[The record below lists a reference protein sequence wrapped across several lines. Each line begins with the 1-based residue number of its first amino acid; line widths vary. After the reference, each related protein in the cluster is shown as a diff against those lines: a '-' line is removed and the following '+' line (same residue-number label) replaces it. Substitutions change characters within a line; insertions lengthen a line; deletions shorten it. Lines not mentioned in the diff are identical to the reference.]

1 MLACRKSRSAAIA
14 RRIAA
19 IGIALMPMVAFAD
32 DSGQRRAGDVLSYAL
47 PLTTLGVEWGRGD
60 GRGALQLAESFGAT
74 VVVTEVFKRTI
85 KSERPDH
92 TNDESFPSGHATR
105 AFAAATYV
113 HRRHGFGS
121 AWPLYALSVYVGHT
135 RVAAQRHRWGD
146 VAGAAAIAAASSWWL
161 VEPKQTAG
169 MGTAWRPK
177 GITLTMVV
185 ALP

>member
-1 MLACRKSRSAAIA
+1 MTGCCKPFAASVERLIAVIGVALVPTVALAND
-14 RRIAA
+14 
-19 IGIALMPMVAFAD
+19 GD
-32 DSGQRRAGDVLSYAL
+32 QRRAGDILSYAL
-47 PLTTLGVEWGRGD
+47 PLTTLGVEWAGGD
-60 GRGALQLAESFGAT
+60 GRGALQLAESFGTT
-74 VVVTEVFKRTI
+74 VVVAELFKRTI
-85 KSERPDH
+85 KAERPDH
-92 TNDESFPSGHATR
+92 TNDESFPSGHAAR

-113 HRRHGFGS
+113 HRRHGFSS

-161 VEPKQTAG
+161 VEPKQTIG
-169 MGTAWRPK
+169 NGTTLRPK